1 MPRSRSAGLGTAHG
15 AGAEGLDSSRVFD
28 ILTAMATTT
37 TDLDRAATLFRALA
51 DPTRLGIIEK
61 LRGGE
66 QCVCD
71 LTDALDTGQSRLSF
85 HLKCLKDAGVL
96 RDRREG
102 RWIYYALNPAAIA
115 EIESVIATLRPSRL
129 RLVGPRCD

>member
-1 MPRSRSAGLGTAHG
+1 
-15 AGAEGLDSSRVFD
+15 
-28 ILTAMATTT
+28 MATVTA
-37 TDLDRAATLFRALA
+37 DLERAATLFRALG

-71 LTDALDTGQSRLSF
+71 LTDALETGQSRLSF
-85 HLKCLKDAGVL
+85 HLKCLKDVGVL

-102 RWIYYALNPAAIA
+102 RWIYYALNPEAIA

-129 RLVGPRCD
+129 CLAAPRCN

>member
-1 MPRSRSAGLGTAHG
+1 
-15 AGAEGLDSSRVFD
+15 
-28 ILTAMATTT
+28 MATVT
-37 TDLDRAATLFRALA
+37 TDLERAATLFRALG

-71 LTDALDTGQSRLSF
+71 LTDALETGQSRLSF
-85 HLKCLKDAGVL
+85 HLKCLKDVGVL

-102 RWIYYALNPAAIA
+102 RWIYYALNPEAIA

-129 RLVGPRCD
+129 RLAAPRCN

>member
-1 MPRSRSAGLGTAHG
+1 
-15 AGAEGLDSSRVFD
+15 
-28 ILTAMATTT
+28 MATVT
-37 TDLDRAATLFRALA
+37 TDLERAATLFRALA

-61 LRGGE
+61 LRAGE

-115 EIESVIATLRPSRL
+115 EIESVVATLRPSGL
-129 RLVGPRCD
+129 RLVAPRCD

>member
-1 MPRSRSAGLGTAHG
+1 
-15 AGAEGLDSSRVFD
+15 
-28 ILTAMATTT
+28 LTAVATVM
-37 TDLDRAATLFRALA
+37 TDLERAATLFRALA

-71 LTDALDTGQSRLSF
+71 LTDALDAAQSRLSF
-85 HLKCLKDAGVL
+85 HLKCLKDAGLL

-102 RWIYYALNPAAIA
+102 RWIYYAINPAAIA
-115 EIESVIATLRPSRL
+115 EIESTLAALRPSRL
-129 RLVGPRCD
+129 RLTARRCD

>member
-1 MPRSRSAGLGTAHG
+1 
-15 AGAEGLDSSRVFD
+15 
-28 ILTAMATTT
+28 LTAVTTATT
-37 TDLDRAATLFRALA
+37 TDLERAATLFRALG

-71 LTDALDTGQSRLSF
+71 LTDALEAGQSRLSF

-102 RWIYYALNPAAIA
+102 RWVYYALNPEAIS
-115 EIESVIATLRPSRL
+115 EIESTIAALRPSRL
-129 RLVGPRCD
+129 RMTATRCT